1 LVVVCCDDQDVVVLP
16 SGLIIVTELGGR
28 VKLEPMLFQLLGV
41 FQGPGKP
48 DIGMAWSG
56 TVRSGYAVLIPGIV

>member
-1 LVVVCCDDQDVVVLP
+1 M
-16 SGLIIVTELGGR
+16 VTEFGGS
-28 VKLEPMLFQLLGV
+28 VKLEPMLFQLPGV

-56 TVRSGYAVLIPGIV
+56 TVRSGYAFLIPGVV